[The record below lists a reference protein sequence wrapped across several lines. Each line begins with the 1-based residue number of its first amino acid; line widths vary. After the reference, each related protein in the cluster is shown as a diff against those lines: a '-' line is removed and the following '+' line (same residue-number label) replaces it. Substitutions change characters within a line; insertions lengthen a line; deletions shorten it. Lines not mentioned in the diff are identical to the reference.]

1 VSQKQGTD
9 CTRLYDTISGGVSTT
24 AATGLYR
31 PFCKHAFTKLIE
43 SGMFV
48 PSTNI
53 PEPLQGNVAPA
64 KGMPEGSVVRMETKA
79 LVPDNAAKEVVSYA
93 RYALL
98 ETLEADS
105 SNDDVSTKG
114 IQVMNLVVFPSN
126 ETSLPVW
133 GVDLVSLPGNKHLL
147 AMDVQPM
154 IKEKND
160 VYSEKFK
167 GWFDEHVDKQ
177 FEWGGEMP
185 PEASKF
191 FSTNALWTRLS
202 GEEAVDIIQTKVFDA
217 FSAHLD
223 LYLQLLEEYQS
234 DEEEETTNHH
244 EEYLQYRLANDPARP
259 MLKSLYGPEWTE
271 EVLTKVL
278 FPSEM

>member
-1 VSQKQGTD
+1 MLGARRIDLALAFVSQRHKTSGA
-9 CTRLYDTISGGVSTT
+9 TRLYDTSSGATT

-31 PFCKHAFTKLIE
+31 PFCKHAFAKLTE

-48 PSTNI
+48 PSSDI
-53 PEPLQGNVAPA
+53 PAQLQGNVAPA
-64 KGMPEGSVVRMETKA
+64 KGMPEGSVVKMETKA
-79 LVPDNAAKEVVSYA
+79 LMPDDTAKKVVSYA

-105 SNDDVSTKG
+105 TNADVSTKG

-126 ETSLPVW
+126 QTSLPVW

-154 IKEKND
+154 TEEQSD

-177 FEWGGEMP
+177 FEWGGDLP

-191 FSTNALWTRLS
+191 FSPNALWTRLS

-223 LYLQLLEEYQS
+223 LYLQMLKEYQA
-234 DEEEETTNHH
+234 DGGG
-244 EEYLQYRLANDPARP
+244 RDD
-259 MLKSLYGPEWTE
+259 
-271 EVLTKVL
+271 
-278 FPSEM
+278 